1 MLPNEVD
8 EYMNDL
14 LEKGAYRLDGFDPE
28 TGEPLLAVVPEVMQV
43 VDPELFEIYQLQ
55 ASLELE
61 QSLFHL
67 EELGL
72 ITRIDDEDDFTLT
85 AEAQQALSGE

>member
-1 MLPNEVD
+1 MLPTEVD
-8 EYMNDL
+8 QYMNDL
-14 LEKGAYRLDGFDPE
+14 LAKGAYRLDGFDPD
-28 TGEPLLAVVPEVMQV
+28 TGEAMLAVVPEVMKV
-43 VDPELFEIYQLQ
+43 VDPELFEIYQMQ

-72 ITRIDDEDDFTLT
+72 ITRVGDEDDFTLT
-85 AEAQQALSGE
+85 EAAQQALSE